1 MEWEIKIEDKPKER
15 LLAKY
20 RPIYGI
26 VEIFG
31 QYKIKNQWIDFSWVE
46 CSIEDI
52 NLENLQKALADALTD
67 LKKRIESYEDLEKTF
82 KAIGSIT
89 IAESEENKKGVE

>member
-31 QYKIKNQWIDFSWVE
+31 QSKIKNQWIDFSWVE

-52 NLENLQKALADALTD
+52 NL
-67 LKKRIESYEDLEKTF
+67 
-82 KAIGSIT
+82 
-89 IAESEENKKGVE
+89 